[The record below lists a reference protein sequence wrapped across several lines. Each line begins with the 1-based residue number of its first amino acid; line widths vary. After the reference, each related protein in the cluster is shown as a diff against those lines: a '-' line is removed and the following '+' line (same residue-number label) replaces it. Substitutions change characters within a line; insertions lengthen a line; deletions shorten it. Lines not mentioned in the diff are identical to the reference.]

1 MKPKYWNKGKIY
13 LSNKDKVLKKLI
25 QTYRNEYLNLNS
37 NYFHSLINS
46 IIGQQISVSAADSM
60 KTKFFKLKRSITP
73 QTVSKLSTT
82 DLRKCGLSRQK
93 ILYIRNIS
101 KFFLQNFIV
110 ADNSNENI
118 EKNIPEKG
126 PLNFIVGSLTSFL
139 LFIFFYFLSNKI
151 AIYFS
156 VHKPSNSSE
165 IVQNI
170 SSSINTLIIGLSFLL
185 TFSFAFIGIGLFIVF
200 IRSFFLKKN

>member
-1 MKPKYWNKGKIY
+1 MGLHFPWKG
-13 LSNKDKVLKKLI
+13 
-25 QTYRNEYLNLNS
+25 
-37 NYFHSLINS
+37 NS
-46 IIGQQISVSAADSM
+46 IH
-60 KTKFFKLKRSITP
+60 LK
-73 QTVSKLSTT
+73 
-82 DLRKCGLSRQK
+82 
-93 ILYIRNIS
+93 
-101 KFFLQNFIV
+101 NFIV
-110 ADNSNENI
+110 ADNINENI

-151 AIYFS
+151 VIYFS
-156 VHKPSNSSE
+156 IHKPSNSSD

-200 IRSFFLKKN
+200 IRSFFLKKNWIANIIKKTLSYNVFTWLRPFSPFAVTWNDFINITTYNLRWRRLNYSKW

>member
-1 MKPKYWNKGKIY
+1 MGLHFPWKGNNIH
-13 LSNKDKVLKKLI
+13 LNFFI
-25 QTYRNEYLNLNS
+25 QNS
-37 NYFHSLINS
+37 
-46 IIGQQISVSAADSM
+46 
-60 KTKFFKLKRSITP
+60 
-73 QTVSKLSTT
+73 
-82 DLRKCGLSRQK
+82 
-93 ILYIRNIS
+93 
-101 KFFLQNFIV
+101 IV

-118 EKNIPEKG
+118 KKNIPEKG
-126 PLNFIVGSLTSFL
+126 PLNFIAGSLTSFL

-185 TFSFAFIGIGLFIVF
+185 TFSFAFIGMGLFIVF
-200 IRSFFLKKN
+200 IRSFFLKKS

>member
-1 MKPKYWNKGKIY
+1 MGLHFPWKGNNIH
-13 LSNKDKVLKKLI
+13 
-25 QTYRNEYLNLNS
+25 LN
-37 NYFHSLINS
+37 
-46 IIGQQISVSAADSM
+46 
-60 KTKFFKLKRSITP
+60 FFI
-73 QTVSKLSTT
+73 
-82 DLRKCGLSRQK
+82 
-93 ILYIRNIS
+93 
-101 KFFLQNFIV
+101 QNFIV

-156 VHKPSNSSE
+156 IHKPSNSSE

-200 IRSFFLKKN
+200 IRSFFLKKSWIANMINNNLSLNVFTWPRPFNTFAFTRNDFVNITTYNLCWRRLI

>member
-1 MKPKYWNKGKIY
+1 MGLHFPWKGNNIH
-13 LSNKDKVLKKLI
+13 
-25 QTYRNEYLNLNS
+25 LN
-37 NYFHSLINS
+37 
-46 IIGQQISVSAADSM
+46 
-60 KTKFFKLKRSITP
+60 
-73 QTVSKLSTT
+73 
-82 DLRKCGLSRQK
+82 
-93 ILYIRNIS
+93 
-101 KFFLQNFIV
+101 FFLQNFIV
-110 ADNSNENI
+110 SDNSTQNI
-118 EKNIPEKG
+118 ENNIPEKG
-126 PLNFIVGSLTSFL
+126 PLNFFIGSSTSIL

-200 IRSFFLKKN
+200 IRSFFLKKNWISNIIKKIFSLNVFTWLRTFNTFAFTWNDFVNITTYNFCRRRIN

>member
-1 MKPKYWNKGKIY
+1 M
-13 LSNKDKVLKKLI
+13 
-25 QTYRNEYLNLNS
+25 
-37 NYFHSLINS
+37 
-46 IIGQQISVSAADSM
+46 
-60 KTKFFKLKRSITP
+60 
-73 QTVSKLSTT
+73 
-82 DLRKCGLSRQK
+82 
-93 ILYIRNIS
+93 
-101 KFFLQNFIV
+101 

-200 IRSFFLKKN
+200 ISSFFLKKSWIANIIKKTLFWMSLHDLGLLILLLSPGMILSILLLITFAEGGWINQSGRIIYVIN